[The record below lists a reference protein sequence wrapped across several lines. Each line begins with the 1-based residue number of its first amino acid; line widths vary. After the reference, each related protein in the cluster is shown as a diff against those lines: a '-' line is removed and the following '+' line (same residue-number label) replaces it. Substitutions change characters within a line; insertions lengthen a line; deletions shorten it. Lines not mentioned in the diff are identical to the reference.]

1 MKKQMRIIMFIIVV
15 GVMLIT
21 LIPSVYAVGTTNF
34 SVLLTGPKTAKRG
47 ETVEV
52 TVNLDEFTGIGKG
65 INSFMG
71 ELEYDKTKLSIESS
85 NIIAQNRWDTPTYEN
100 DKILTLKGS
109 MVTEKETI
117 MKMTFTVNAD
127 AEYGTTTIK
136 IKNVEASNDENDFV
150 GADGTITLE
159 IVKETIPPTTDG
171 GNGAGENPPVDN
183 GNGDGENPPVDN
195 GNGDGENPPVDNGN
209 GDGGNPPVDNGNGDG
224 GNPPVDNP
232 KEDNKDNTTADKG
245 YNKAGQGITIVLAIL
260 IIAIIA
266 IILYRKNKQYN
277 SII

>member
-21 LIPSVYAVGTTNF
+21 LIPSVYAVGITNF

-47 ETVEV
+47 ETVDV

-65 INSFMG
+65 INSFMSD
-71 ELEYDKTKLSIESS
+71 LEYDKTKLSIESS

-109 MVTEKETI
+109 MVTEKESI
-117 MKMTFTVNAD
+117 MKMTFKVNAD

-136 IKNVEASNDENDFV
+136 IKNVEASNDENDFI

-159 IVKETIPPTTDG
+159 IVEETTPPTEG

-195 GNGDGENPPVDNGN
+195 GNGAGE
-209 GDGGNPPVDNGNGDG
+209 
-224 GNPPVDNP
+224 NPPVDNP

-266 IILYRKNKQYN
+266 IILYIKNKQYN

>member
-65 INSFMG
+65 INSFIG
-71 ELEYDKTKLSIESS
+71 DLEYDKTKLSIESS

-136 IKNVEASNDENDFV
+136 IKNVEASNDENDFI

-159 IVKETIPPTTDG
+159 IVEETTPPTDG
-171 GNGAGENPPVDN
+171 GNGGNPPVDK
-183 GNGDGENPPVDN
+183 GNGDG
-195 GNGDGENPPVDNGN
+195 GNPPVDNGN

-232 KEDNKDNTTADKG
+232 KEDNKDNTTADNG

-260 IIAIIA
+260 IITIIA